1 MYPTSGQPGEVLRSP
16 GAALP
21 LPRRGEAGLRDG
33 QVLQGDQ
40 APAGPVAYS
49 HQGMLF
55 KIFRFLTEMSAKD
68 NTLIPPPNRC
78 TAIKLSGWVKIV
90 KNSVCELKTKNNIF
104 SSQVV

>member
-1 MYPTSGQPGEVLRSP
+1 MYPASGQPGEVLRPS

-55 KIFRFLTEMSAKD
+55 KIFRFSTEVSAKD
-68 NTLIPPPNRC
+68 NTFP
-78 TAIKLSGWVKIV
+78 LS
-90 KNSVCELKTKNNIF
+90 LR
-104 SSQVV
+104 QLVVRPLVVRPG